1 MVVVHRTATSYTSCL
16 HYLVRYHAPQWN
28 DINTYSYASYFEQ
41 KKVVVPEEGIDLDDM
56 EPEPEEGETD
66 EDDPDG
72 IC

>member
-1 MVVVHRTATSYTSCL
+1 MKDVALCL
-16 HYLVRYHAPQWN
+16 TGQLTRLL
-28 DINTYSYASYFEQ
+28 

-56 EPEPEEGETD
+56 EPEPEGESD

>member
-1 MVVVHRTATSYTSCL
+1 M
-16 HYLVRYHAPQWN
+16 
-28 DINTYSYASYFEQ
+28 NTYAYFEQ